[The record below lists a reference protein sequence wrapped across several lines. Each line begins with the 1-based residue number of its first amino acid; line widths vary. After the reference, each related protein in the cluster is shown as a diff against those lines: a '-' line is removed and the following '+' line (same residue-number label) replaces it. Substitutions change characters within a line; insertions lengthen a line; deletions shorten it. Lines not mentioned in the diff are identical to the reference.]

1 MSHGIRRFGTFS
13 ALVVVATVSGVVHAE
28 DSLVDLDVDR
38 SWLQSG
44 EVNVGYNVFAA
55 HRGSGYAS
63 RAVELLIR
71 HLAESTAFDAATLVI
86 HPDNAASLA
95 VAAKCGFVPNGEI
108 ESSRYFKRLIKSA

>member
-1 MSHGIRRFGTFS
+1 
-13 ALVVVATVSGVVHAE
+13 
-28 DSLVDLDVDR
+28 
-38 SWLQSG
+38 
-44 EVNVGYNVFAA
+44 VNVGYNVFAA

-108 ESSRYFKRLIKSA
+108 ESSRYFKRLIKVHDCQSACRPTVTDSAGERRHCRV